1 MSTAHLSDVADRSAT
16 ERLGAMCVQMRQNS
30 ADRHIDRL
38 VDDTAHLSV
47 EADRRG
53 SSAIRLTGRSALQVR
68 QNASDRH
75 IFRHAYVATS
85 KNEQAGTTVGRPVE
99 NRKFAEL

>member
-1 MSTAHLSDVADRSAT
+1 MGTAHFDDRADRSAL
-16 ERLGAMCVQMRQNS
+16 ERLGAMRVQMRQKRS
-30 ADRHIDRL
+30 DRHIDGL

-47 EADRRG
+47 EADRRV
-53 SSAIRLTGRSALQVR
+53 SSAIRLTGRNALQVR